1 MSILR
6 RIPTATSVVVLLL
19 GLIALALRIVSTA
32 DRRSSRLPT
41 KSFWSAVET
50 IKTHQLNANSEHST
64 GLPEELPGASSHA
77 ASIGSE
83 LAAAEARLRLAEE
96 KAEKAVAELHELAEQ
111 QLAREP
117 DLDKEEK
124 EGRLAADLELLRK
137 TLRDVE
143 KERDE
148 SKRRLEFIF
157 RSEQRA
163 FAEAMP
169 ARLEQLVA
177 AARAAATH
185 PRGIVTAAGNLNYL
199 ANAFVTVFV
208 LRRFHGCKLP
218 MTLA

>member
-157 RSEQRA
+157 RSDRRA

-169 ARLEQLVA
+169 ARLEQLVG

-185 PRGIVTAAGNLNYL
+185 PRGIVMAAGNLNYL

>member
-6 RIPTATSVVVLLL
+6 RIPTTTSVVVLLL
-19 GLIALALRIVSTA
+19 GLIALA
-32 DRRSSRLPT
+32 
-41 KSFWSAVET
+41 FWSAVE
-50 IKTHQLNANSEHST
+50 THQLNANSEHST

-83 LAAAEARLRLAEE
+83 LAAAEARLRLAVE
-96 KAEKAVAELHELAEQ
+96 KAEKDVVELHELAEQ

-124 EGRLAADLELLRK
+124 EGRLATDLKLLRK

-157 RSEQRA
+157 RSDRRA

-169 ARLEQLVA
+169 ARLEQLVG

-185 PRGIVTAAGNLNYL
+185 PRGIVMAAGNLNYL

>member
-19 GLIALALRIVSTA
+19 GLIALA
-32 DRRSSRLPT
+32 
-41 KSFWSAVET
+41 FWSAVE
-50 IKTHQLNANSEHST
+50 THQLNANSEHST

-157 RSEQRA
+157 RSDRRA
-163 FAEAMP
+163 FALFLSP
-169 ARLEQLVA
+169 ARLEQLVG

-185 PRGIVTAAGNLNYL
+185 PRGIVMAAGNLNYL